1 MKTFTI
7 HIFKLLKM
15 AMFELIWLKKLLKFS
30 SAYLKETEKRSTKL
44 MIHIIMKSMAARLQQ
59 NSMIAIFNLI

>member
-15 AMFELIWLKKLLKFS
+15 AMFELIWLKKLLSFS

>member
-1 MKTFTI
+1 
-7 HIFKLLKM
+7 M
-15 AMFELIWLKKLLKFS
+15 AMFELIWLKKLLNFS

-59 NSMIAIFNLI
+59 NSMTAIFNLI